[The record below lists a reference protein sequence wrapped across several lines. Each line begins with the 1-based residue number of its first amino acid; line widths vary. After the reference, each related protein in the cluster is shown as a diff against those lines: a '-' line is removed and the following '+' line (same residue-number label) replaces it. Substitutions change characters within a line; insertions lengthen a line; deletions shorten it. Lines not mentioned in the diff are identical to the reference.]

1 MVTTRSSG
9 VQVRSRRNRR
19 LSEVFQVDG
28 NPASQRKRR
37 NAVATSKKENSAGKK
52 RRCSEKRQQHPEDT
66 LDDQLCQEDHGHP
79 EKKRTKISEEAPENS
94 THVGHLSRDS
104 PAQGDDPLWWNP
116 RDEDIVR
123 EVKTC
128 LHVGSAETHCIPSCR
143 EKQVECITEWLD
155 DCTSRH
161 AGGAIYLSGVPGT
174 GKTLAA
180 TSIVRQAVEK
190 LNQTDCAPPVALS
203 INCMRSKTA
212 KDVLVRIID
221 AFKTA
226 ALKTVTG
233 QLGEDPV
240 VQVPDDNDKAVVL
253 SGPWADLSPQEHLK
267 NIIHSPVVT
276 KHEIGKIYGKRRRSS
291 ISEVDLVKQTGM
303 ILLIL
308 DEIDG
313 MLEGKDCEEIVGS
326 LISLASAKESRLVII
341 GIANSID
348 LMQQFMRP
356 GAILHRFNL
365 KPKNVVFPTY
375 LRDQVSQLIRER
387 LERLPGPVFD
397 NRAIEFCARKIA
409 NGTGD
414 MRRALSAASLAVDFA
429 TKEFN
434 NRSVD
439 GEDQTTSPKPL
450 VGMSHMARALSK
462 VSGGIGASNEHVNS
476 IRTLPVP
483 QQLIMCVVGAMIGE
497 NLKARGLKSSEKRE
511 SQLMGMKLNHNVVSL
526 PTYTSIGRVDT
537 SKAKSIVTLTE
548 IESNHRTLCS
558 KSGVE
563 QYSHSE
569 FVTAME
575 VLSTLGLIQL
585 SNGHGNSGMARTRVQ
600 LKVSEDDV
608 WMALSSIPILKDI
621 LIKA

>member
-1 MVTTRSSG
+1 MVATRSSG
-9 VQVRSRRNRR
+9 VQLRSRRNIRATGV
-19 LSEVFQVDG
+19 LSVG
-28 NPASQRKRR
+28 SNPTGRRKRKTIVASSER
-37 NAVATSKKENSAGKK
+37 NAAGH
-52 RRCSEKRQQHPEDT
+52 Q
-66 LDDQLCQEDHGHP
+66 DDDHQ
-79 EKKRTKISEEAPENS
+79 RTKKAKNSNEPDTTCHEETPEHS
-94 THVGHLSRDS
+94 VHAGHLSPDS
-104 PAQGDDPLWWNP
+104 PVRQDDPLWWNP
-116 RDEDIVR
+116 GDGDVVR
-123 EVKTC
+123 EVKSC

-143 EKQVECITEWLD
+143 EKQVNSITEWLD
-155 DCTSRH
+155 EHTSDRT
-161 AGGAIYLSGVPGT
+161 GGAIYLSGVPGT

-180 TSIVRQAVEK
+180 TSIVRQAVGK
-190 LNQTDCAPPVALS
+190 LRQTDSAPPVAIS

-212 KDVLVRIID
+212 KDVLVRIIE

-233 QLGEDPV
+233 QLGDDPV
-240 VQVPDDNDKAVVL
+240 VQVPENDDKSVVL
-253 SGPWADLSPQEHLK
+253 SGPWADLSPQDHLR
-267 NIIHSPVVT
+267 NIIHSPVAT
-276 KHEIGKIYGKRRRSS
+276 KDEMRKTLGKRRRSS

-387 LERLPGPVFD
+387 LSRLPGPVFD

-429 TKEFN
+429 TKEFTN
-434 NRSVD
+434 QSGD
-439 GEDQTTSPKPL
+439 GETETMSPKLL

-497 NLKARGLKSSEKRE
+497 NLKARGLKSSEKRG
-511 SQLMGMKLNHNVVSL
+511 SQLMGMKMNHNVVTL

-537 SKAKSIVTLTE
+537 TKAKSIVTLAE

-558 KSGVE
+558 KSGIE

-585 SNGHGNSGMARTRVQ
+585 NNTQGNSGLARTRVQ

-608 WMALSSIPILKDI
+608 WMALSNIPILKDI
-621 LIKA
+621 LVKE

>member
-1 MVTTRSSG
+1 MDS
-9 VQVRSRRNRR
+9 
-19 LSEVFQVDG
+19 
-28 NPASQRKRR
+28 NPASQRKRK
-37 NAVATSKKENSAGKK
+37 NVVSQSKRTDTAAQ
-52 RRCSEKRQQHPEDT
+52 KRQCSSNTRHVPQEAPSDERN
-66 LDDQLCQEDHGHP
+66 DDRE
-79 EKKRTKISEEAPENS
+79 EKRTKISKQPDAPCREETSEHS
-94 THVGHLSRDS
+94 THAGHLSQDS
-104 PAQGDDPLWWNP
+104 PARVDDPLWWNP
-116 RDEDIVR
+116 RDENIVR

-128 LHVGSAETHCIPSCR
+128 LHVGSAETNCIPSCR

-190 LNQTDCAPPVALS
+190 LNHADSAPPVALS

-212 KDVLVRIID
+212 KDVLVRIIE

-233 QLGEDPV
+233 QLGADPV
-240 VQVPDDNDKAVVL
+240 VQVPDNDDKTVVL

-276 KHEIGKIYGKRRRSS
+276 KDELGKISGKRRRSS
-291 ISEVDLVKQTGM
+291 ISEADLVKQTGM

-387 LERLPGPVFD
+387 LSRLPGPVFD

-429 TKEFN
+429 TKEFS
-434 NRSVD
+434 NRPLN
-439 GEDQTTSPKPL
+439 GENQTISPSPL

-497 NLKARGLKSSEKRE
+497 NLKARGLKSNEKRE
-511 SQLMGMKLNHNVVSL
+511 SQLMGMKMNHNVVTL
-526 PTYTSIGRVDT
+526 PTYTSVGRVDT
-537 SKAKSIVTLTE
+537 SKAKSIVTLAE
-548 IESNHRTLCS
+548 IESNHRILCS

-585 SNGHGNSGMARTRVQ
+585 SNGHGNSGMAKTRVQ

-621 LIKA
+621 LVKS